1 MALSSGRLPRFQG
14 PCACLRLVC
23 SDYPVLAIW
32 EANQESHENEV
43 LVNLDAG
50 GGAVLVLRRDYALGI
65 EAIDADE
72 YLFLKKL
79 AEGLTLEQIS
89 EVEGFV
95 QSGEFLAAVLQ
106 KHVLG
111 GVIVDFG

>member
-1 MALSSGRLPRFQG
+1 MRSA
-14 PCACLRLVC
+14 
-23 SDYPVLAIW
+23 
-32 EANQESHENEV
+32 
-43 LVNLDAG
+43 
-50 GGAVLVLRRDYALGI
+50 
-65 EAIDADE
+65 AIDADE